1 MSTTTTKT
9 AYVTRE
15 GRQGEQEVT
24 YTLGPVYEDVDI
36 IKGNYFK
43 TGFKP
48 QATALTGN
56 PSDVMMGEGLD
67 SAGNTAPFVRW
78 STPGAAPTLA
88 VPDEMVPSQEPRDFT
103 MTITHLVFYGE
114 AEAGKVF
121 TTNFS
126 GDANQFSF
134 SIAHGLNNGQL
145 VTLESTSAL
154 PAGSLADTLYYIVNK
169 ASTTVELALTPGG
182 TPITLTG
189 NGTGTHKLIPYT
201 KVGFFSMMNNP
212 EFSNGKTRLIG

>member
-1 MSTTTTKT
+1 MSTTKT
-9 AYVTRE
+9 AYVIRDGRE
-15 GRQGEQEVT
+15 GEQEVT
-24 YTLGPVYEDVDI
+24 YTLGPVYEDVI
-36 IKGNYFK
+36 VTKGYYFK
-43 TGFKP
+43 TGFNP
-48 QATALTGN
+48 TPTDATFSGTMTVQIGDGATASGTTGAFVY
-56 PSDVMMGEGLD
+56 DGTGA
-67 SAGNTAPFVRW
+67 SAPQFAI
-78 STPGAAPTLA
+78 
-88 VPDEMVPSQEPRDFT
+88 PDEMITGQAPRALT

-145 VTLESTSAL
+145 VTLESTTAL